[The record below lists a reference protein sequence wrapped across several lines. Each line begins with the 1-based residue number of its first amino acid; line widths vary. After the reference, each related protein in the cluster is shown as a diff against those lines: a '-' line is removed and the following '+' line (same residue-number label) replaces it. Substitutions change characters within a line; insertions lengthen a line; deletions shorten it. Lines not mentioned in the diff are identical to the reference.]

1 MVKRIL
7 SLLPKGFLWRLSAL
21 NIVMIASVILLSGLA
36 TYYTACSLVGAISD
50 FNSQQQSLFNQTLFN
65 YLLIF
70 AIMTFILGSLLH
82 FYSTKK
88 LIKPIRNL
96 IEATMQLKKGKY
108 PEPTAETAHGEV
120 GELVTH
126 FNGLIRQLE
135 ANEETRRKMISDLS
149 HELRTPLTNLN
160 GYLQAL
166 RDGDMQGSQALY
178 EALHKETKHLMDL
191 TEQMEMLKEWGD
203 MSSRIYTEYNN
214 VDVAELIK
222 QCTAVFQWKL
232 EREHLDIYVHAESCE
247 MSVHAKGIRQV
258 INNLI
263 ENAIHYHKGENENT
277 IRLEGK
283 VEYGYYHLSVSGP
296 SERIP
301 AEDQER
307 IFERFY
313 RSNDARNRQY
323 GGSGLGLAIAKEI
336 IEQHNGR
343 IGLTTNERYNTFWF
357 TLPISSIEGAN

>member
-36 TYYTACSLVGAISD
+36 IYYTACSLVGAISD

-108 PEPTAETAHGEV
+108 PKPTAETAHGEV

-166 RDGDMQGSQALY
+166 RDGDMQGSQSLY
-178 EALHKETKHLMDL
+178 EALHKETRHLMDL
-191 TEQMEMLKEWGD
+191 TEQMEMLKEWGICPPVFTRSTI
-203 MSSRIYTEYNN
+203 MS
-214 VDVAELIK
+214 
-222 QCTAVFQWKL
+222 
-232 EREHLDIYVHAESCE
+232 
-247 MSVHAKGIRQV
+247 MSQ
-258 INNLI
+258 
-263 ENAIHYHKGENENT
+263 
-277 IRLEGK
+277 
-283 VEYGYYHLSVSGP
+283 
-296 SERIP
+296 
-301 AEDQER
+301 
-307 IFERFY
+307 
-313 RSNDARNRQY
+313 
-323 GGSGLGLAIAKEI
+323 
-336 IEQHNGR
+336 
-343 IGLTTNERYNTFWF
+343 
-357 TLPISSIEGAN
+357 SS